1 MTLRSKKTLAL
12 AATVA
17 ALGTG
22 GAAIATTQAG
32 SATKPQAA
40 EQPFLT
46 DVATRVGVKPDALLA
61 AIKAESK
68 ERVDA
73 AVAAGKL
80 PAEAAARIKARIDA
94 ATLARPFAGAPGPR
108 GRPGFKGGPGARGG
122 PGKNRP
128 GHLLGLF
135 RTAATYIGIDVREL
149 RTALGSGQSLAEIA
163 TAHGKTVA
171 GLKQAILADVKARL
185 DKAPRLTADQK
196 AKLLAR
202 INSQL
207 DRIVNLKRPKR

>member
-17 ALGTG
+17 ALGAG

-46 DVATRVGVKPDALLA
+46 DVAARVGVKPDALLA
-61 AIKAESK
+61 AIKAEAK

-73 AVAAGKL
+73 AVAAGKM

-94 ATLARPFAGAPGPR
+94 ATLDRPFAGAPGPR
-108 GRPGFKGGPGARGG
+108 GPGFKGGPGHRGG
-122 PGKNRP
+122 PGKHRP

-135 RTAATYIGIDVREL
+135 RTSATYIGIDVRAL
-149 RTALGSGQSLAEIA
+149 RTALGSGQSLAEVA

-185 DKAPRLTADQK
+185 DRAPRLSADRK

-202 INSQL
+202 VSSHL